1 MRVEFRGESLDR
13 ESRVGRIINH
23 RGGYHEV
30 APDHGLGSRC
40 ENPRVVA
47 ICTISVIG
55 TGLVIRWPEPTQ
67 ITRRPTMKHQ
77 DMEFIP
83 CGFPENYTM
92 RSEIVYHVIK
102 AIVAIGLIVV
112 AGLSLIWGLL

>member
-1 MRVEFRGESLDR
+1 V
-13 ESRVGRIINH
+13 
-23 RGGYHEV
+23 Y
-30 APDHGLGSRC
+30 GSRS
-40 ENPRVVA
+40 A
-47 ICTISVIG
+47 TII
-55 TGLVIRWPEPTQ
+55 LWPPQPNKEA
-67 ITRRPTMKHQ
+67 TMKHQ

-83 CGFPENYTM
+83 CGFPEDYTM

>member
-1 MRVEFRGESLDR
+1 MRVELRGESLDR

-23 RGGYHEV
+23 RGGYHGNRKETRSKEGYKQTQESGTEVQEEV

-67 ITRRPTMKHQ
+67 ITRRP
-77 DMEFIP
+77 P
-83 CGFPENYTM
+83 
-92 RSEIVYHVIK
+92 
-102 AIVAIGLIVV
+102 
-112 AGLSLIWGLL
+112 